1 MSDQIYLRFMGGL
14 GNQMF
19 QYAFMESLRNR
30 GRDAYPNMDWYKQNQ
45 NASLNFVLQEVFPN
59 TKMPV
64 PDEKEV
70 QKSRKMQRIKKGINL
85 ICRREVFYV
94 GEREDAVFEQDVY
107 EQKGGTWDG
116 YWQSEKYFLPIENQI
131 REAFTFQVTD
141 ASLKRFI
148 KQMED
153 TPNTVSVHLRRGD
166 YKGVEDMYGG
176 ICTPEYYERAISYM
190 EEHLENPTFY
200 IFSNDIA
207 WVKENFKGKNFVY
220 ITSDMFETYEN
231 WYDMLLMSSCKNNII
246 ANSSFSWWGAWL
258 NRNKEKLVIA
268 PKKWV
273 NTSPTQDKWAAGW
286 MKCGG

>member
-70 QKSRKMQRIKKGINL
+70 QKSRKMQRIKKGINP

-94 GEREDAVFEQDVY
+94 GEREDAVFEPEVY
-107 EQKGGTWDG
+107 KQKGGTWDG

-268 PKKWV
+268 PEKWV
-273 NTSPTQDKWAAGW
+273 NTSPTPDKWAAGW